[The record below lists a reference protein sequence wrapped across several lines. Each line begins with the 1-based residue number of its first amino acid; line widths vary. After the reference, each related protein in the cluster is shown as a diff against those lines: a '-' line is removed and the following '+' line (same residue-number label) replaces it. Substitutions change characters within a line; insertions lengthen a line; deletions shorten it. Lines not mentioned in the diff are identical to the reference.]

1 MVIYSGFSHENVIF
15 HSYVSLPRGYSSDWV
30 NEVGVFEIDSLMT
43 FLWKVKTTL
52 MAEENLVA
60 NPQATTSTW
69 ANHAEPRKMRCFA
82 KNNNQSTFI
91 IYPLVN

>member
-1 MVIYSGFSHENVIF
+1 MVIYSGFSHEKWWFPIVMLV
-15 HSYVSLPRGYSSDWV
+15 YQEGSDWV

-82 KNNNQSTFI
+82 KK
-91 IYPLVN
+91 